1 MKLSTEFRRSRL
13 RLALM
18 CTMALG
24 AGLALPVSSTANQ
37 AGSRAEERSAH
48 TEERTQERTVR
59 AEERAARV
67 QEREARRTA
76 RSEERSDRH
85 DAPKVGGE
93 ASGEAGEAGA
103 GPSSPS
109 SGSGAVRGC
118 RISIQSSS
126 GRIVAGESV
135 TVSGTLECPHG
146 ASVAGQQI
154 SVYEHQGGVGVHGFG
169 RVGAADPGVGLAGTP
184 TAQADGSYEL
194 TSAALYTNT
203 VFQVRLG
210 RRHARA
216 AVKVAPLV
224 TLTVAPTEPSVSS
237 DAQTAASD
245 SKHPRARAEATFT
258 GTVNPVVAGAR
269 VALQIAHSATGAHWR
284 TIAHGVVAADGS
296 FSIAHPI
303 RIPGATSV
311 RAVVRTGGQNVA
323 GISEPVSFAATQPQN
338 PQLTIETSAD
348 PLTYGQQVTIG
359 GVAADAAEQTV
370 TLLARTKGNAFQ
382 AVAST
387 TANATGEYTFTQE
400 PLQNTYY
407 QVTDATARST
417 VLYEGVAFAL
427 ATETTPSAAHV
438 GQPATFTGTVT
449 GAQEGQVI
457 DLERGDASGLDF
469 HVVAT
474 GTVNAVSQYQIAY
487 TFGRK
492 GTCVMRVKIPG
503 DGLRQTSASAP
514 FAVTVTN

>member
-18 CTMALG
+18 CIMALG
-24 AGLALPVSSTANQ
+24 AGLALPVSSTASQ
-37 AGSRAEERSAH
+37 AGSRAEERAAQ
-48 TEERTQERTVR
+48 TEERAQERTVR
-59 AEERAARV
+59 TEERTARA
-67 QEREARRTA
+67 QEREARRTG

-109 SGSGAVRGC
+109 SGSGVVRGC
-118 RISIQSSS
+118 RISIQTST
-126 GRIVAGESV
+126 GRVVAGESV

-154 SVYEHQGGVGVHGFG
+154 SIYAHQGGVGVHGFG
-169 RVGAADPGVGLAGTP
+169 PAGTASPGVGLAGTP
-184 TAQADGSYEL
+184 ATQTDGSYEL

-203 VFQVRLG
+203 VFQVRFG

-224 TLTVAPTEPSVSS
+224 TLAAAPAEPFASS
-237 DAQTAASD
+237 DAQTAASG
-245 SKHPRARAEATFT
+245 STHQHARTEAAFT
-258 GTVNPVVAGAR
+258 GTVSPVVTGAR
-269 VALQIAHSATGAHWR
+269 VALQIAHTATGAHWR
-284 TIAHGVVAADGS
+284 TIAHGIVGADGS

-311 RAVVRTGGQNVA
+311 RAVVRTGRQNVA

-348 PLTYGQQVTIG
+348 PLAYGQQVTIG
-359 GVAADAAEQTV
+359 GVAAGAGEQTV
-370 TLLARTKGNAFQ
+370 TLLARTKGSAFQ
-382 AVAST
+382 AVASAT
-387 TANATGEYTFTQE
+387 TNATGEYTFTQE
-400 PLQNTYY
+400 PLQNTCY

-417 VLYEGVAFAL
+417 VVYEGVAFAL
-427 ATETTPSAAHV
+427 VTETTPSAAQV
-438 GQPATFTGTVT
+438 GQPATFTGTLT
-449 GAQEGQVI
+449 GAPEGQVV
-457 DLERGDASGLDF
+457 DLERGYGSGLGF
-469 HVVAT
+469 HVVAA
-474 GTVNAVSQYQIAY
+474 GTVNATSQYQVAY
-487 TFGRK
+487 TFARK
-492 GTCVMRVKIPG
+492 GTYMMRVKASG
-503 DGLRQTSASAP
+503 DGVRQTSASTP
-514 FAVTVTN
+514 FTVTVTG